1 MQKKIRIFVS
11 HSSKDQAVASE
22 LVDFLEKNNCQCWIA
37 PRDIQPGLSYADC
50 ITKGIES
57 SRAMVFVSSEQ
68 SNSSKDCA
76 AELEQATKQQLLII
90 PFRIDE
96 SVYANATRSFFSPAQ
111 EITVLN
117 NKPAEHFPA
126 LLNVLKTYGRKPVPS
141 SLAVEAGF
149 MDDKEALCSGKSARF
164 FVAVGLVLATI
175 FIGYAFLATRNPGI
189 LQQEVTQGKNDFRS
203 FYAEIKGRLERE
215 PATSI
220 LIDLLRR
227 ANRNLP
233 SVKVNE
239 FKIMKDRDKPRMV
252 VGLRYEI
259 DYESFSLNYIPAIT
273 MIAERMALKKSDVD
287 TALAG
292 NDIGMK
298 WQYIFQ
304 SGFPSGFAGGLNS
317 SEVLAIETW
326 RNDARDNFLMRRFIL
341 PEDTWREIEALTS
354 MKFFIQISFWDAEDQ
369 LIRREEF
376 RPDCKILNPLKS
388 YRRIFIFNS
397 LPGSL
402 YSNYMETLPGEYSLP
417 FERPPEE
424 LHKVHQVTAA
434 VIPVD

>member
-1 MQKKIRIFVS
+1 MQKKMRIFVS
-11 HSSKDQAVASE
+11 HSSKDQAMAGE

-50 ITKGIES
+50 ITQGIES
-57 SRAMVFVSSEQ
+57 SWAMVFVSSEQ
-68 SNSSKDCA
+68 SNGSKDCA

-96 SVYANATRSFFSPAQ
+96 SVYADATRSFFSPAQ

-117 NKPAEHFPA
+117 NKPSEHFSA
-126 LLNVLKTYGRKPVPS
+126 LLSVLKTYARKPVS
-141 SLAVEAGF
+141 SGLAVEAGF
-149 MDDKEALCSGKSARF
+149 MADKKALWSGKSARF
-164 FVAVGLVLATI
+164 FIAAGLVLATF
-175 FIGYAFLATRNPGI
+175 FIGYAFFATRSPGI
-189 LQQEVTQGKNDFRS
+189 AQQEVAQGKNDFRA
-203 FYAEIKGRLERE
+203 FHAEIAGKLERE
-215 PATSI
+215 TAKSV
-220 LIDLLRR
+220 LVDLLKQ

-233 SVKVNE
+233 TVKVDE
-239 FKIMKDRDKPRMV
+239 FKILKNRDKPRMV

-259 DYESFSLNYIPAIT
+259 DYESFSLKYIPVIT
-273 MIAERMALKKSDVD
+273 MVAERMGLQKSDVD

-292 NDIGMK
+292 NDIGSRL
-298 WQYIFQ
+298 QYIFQ
-304 SGFPSGFAGGLNS
+304 SGFPSEFAGGVNS
-317 SEVLAIETW
+317 SELLAIETW
-326 RNDARDNFLMRRFIL
+326 RNDARDNFLVRRFML

-354 MKFFIQISFWDAEDQ
+354 MKFFIQISFWDSEGQ

-397 LPGSL
+397 LPGSM

-417 FERPPEE
+417 FERPIEE
-424 LHKVHQVTAA
+424 LQKVHRVTAA
-434 VIPVD
+434 VIAVD